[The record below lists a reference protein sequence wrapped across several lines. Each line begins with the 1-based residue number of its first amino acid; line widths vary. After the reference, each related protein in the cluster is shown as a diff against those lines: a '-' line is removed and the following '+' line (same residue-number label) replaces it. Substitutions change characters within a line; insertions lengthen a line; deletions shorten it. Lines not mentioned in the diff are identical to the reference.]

1 MEREEDITLL
11 AEYFYKKNITQV
23 ESQTSVN
30 VSDGEL
36 DPGASNRAVSLEL
49 IHPNDVI
56 KALRQFIE
64 NNQEPLKLVCI
75 LTFVKFLLIFYW
87 IVLSFVLN
95 KISCRIFEILWEII
109 AWSQRKQFVTQNISK
124 DC

>member
-30 VSDGEL
+30 ISDGEL

>member
-30 VSDGEL
+30 ISDGEL
-36 DPGASNRAVSLEL
+36 DPGASNGAVSLEL

-109 AWSQRKQFVTQNISK
+109 AWSQRKQFITQNISK

>member
-36 DPGASNRAVSLEL
+36 DPGASNGAVSLEL

-109 AWSQRKQFVTQNISK
+109 AWSQRKQFITQNISK

>member
-75 LTFVKFLLIFYW
+75 LTFVKFLLIFY
-87 IVLSFVLN
+87 
-95 KISCRIFEILWEII
+95 
-109 AWSQRKQFVTQNISK
+109 
-124 DC
+124 

>member
-11 AEYFYKKNITQV
+11 AEYFYKKIITQV

-36 DPGASNRAVSLEL
+36 DPGASNGAVSLEL

-109 AWSQRKQFVTQNISK
+109 AWSQRKQFITQNISK

>member
-30 VSDGEL
+30 ISDGEL

-75 LTFVKFLLIFYW
+75 LKFVKFLLIFYW

>member
-30 VSDGEL
+30 ISDGEL

-64 NNQEPLKLVCI
+64 NNQEPLKLICI